1 MPGYGIHETTN
12 DVLPWSWAV
21 DLLNRAR
28 NPVLSTVRP
37 DGRPHAMPLWGLWL
51 GPGGSGVSPD
61 YGVYCFSTAITSVKS
76 ENLKRNP
83 ACVITADDG
92 DDAVILEGRAEISPL
107 PEGFTAAYKEKYGET
122 IDEGPIWIL
131 RPIAAFAFQATEDF
145 PKTATRWVFE
155 A

>member
-1 MPGYGIHETTN
+1 MPGYGIHENTK
-12 DVLPWSWAV
+12 DVLPWSWGV

-51 GPGGSGVSPD
+51 GH
-61 YGVYCFSTAITSVKS
+61 VYCFSTAITSVKS
-76 ENLKRNP
+76 ENLKKNP

-107 PEGFTAAYKEKYGET
+107 PDGFTAAYKEKYGET

-131 RPIAAFAFQATEDF
+131 RPTVAFAFQATEDF

>member
-1 MPGYGIHETTN
+1 MPGYGIQESTK

-51 GPGGSGVSPD
+51 GD
-61 YGVYCFSTAITSVKS
+61 VYCFSTAITSVKS
-76 ENLKRNP
+76 ENLKKNP
-83 ACVITADDG
+83 ACVITADNG
-92 DDAVILEGRAEISPL
+92 DDAVILEGRAEIAPL
-107 PEGFTAAYKEKYGET
+107 PDGFTDAYKEKYGET

-131 RPIAAFAFQATEDF
+131 RPTVAFAFQATEDF
-145 PKTATRWVFE
+145 PKTATRWVFG